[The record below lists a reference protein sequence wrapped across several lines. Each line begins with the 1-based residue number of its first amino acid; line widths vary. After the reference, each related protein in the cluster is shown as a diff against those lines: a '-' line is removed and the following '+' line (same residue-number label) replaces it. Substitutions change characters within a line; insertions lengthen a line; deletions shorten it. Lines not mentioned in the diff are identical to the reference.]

1 MSATRAVAI
10 TAIGNGLPPAA
21 MLVTQVMLAKSLG
34 VSGRGEVA
42 AATAPLMFTV
52 ALLTLGL
59 PEALT
64 HVVARAAGDRFVR
77 QLGISLTAL
86 AFSGAFGIVLIAF
99 FAQLLSAGRS
109 EVAKLMVMASA
120 ALVPALWT
128 AALRGVAFG
137 AHGWWLVTAE
147 RTLSALIQLGAVGG
161 LYISGSLTPKTATL
175 AIAATSFVGAIIYLV
190 APQWWRLLR
199 SPKNHLA
206 PARSSSYFISYAWR
220 IWLGSTAA
228 IVLSRLDQVMMTPL
242 AGVDELAIYV
252 VAVSVSSAALLFNSS
267 VLPVVFTLESGE
279 TSATRV
285 GRAARISTLVTALL
299 GASLCVA
306 SLWAIPILFGPEF
319 SPAIPVVVVLLLG
332 IVVSNPGSVA
342 GVSLSASGHPG
353 LRSISLAIAALVNV
367 VTMLSLVPKYG
378 ALGAAFATCL
388 GSIVSACL
396 IIYWLHKYCGVA
408 MSEFCGFRAG
418 DVTFLKQLLKQ
429 SRNK

>member
-1 MSATRAVAI
+1 MSATRAVVI
-10 TAIGNGLPPAA
+10 TAIGSGLPPAA
-21 MLVTQVMLAKSLG
+21 MLVTQMMLAKSLG

-64 HVVARAAGDRFVR
+64 HVVARATGDRFIR
-77 QLGISLTAL
+77 QLVISLTAL
-86 AFSGAFGIVLIAF
+86 AFSGAIGIALIAIL
-99 FAQLLSAGRS
+99 AQWLSAGS
-109 EVAKLMVMASA
+109 SQVSKLMIMASA

-285 GRAARISTLVTALL
+285 GRAARISTLVTALVGVSI
-299 GASLCVA
+299 GAA
-306 SLWAIPILFGPEF
+306 SIWAIPILFGQEF
-319 SPAIPVVVVLLLG
+319 SPAVPVVLILLFG
-332 IVVSNPGSVA
+332 MVVSNPGSVA
-342 GVSLSASGHPG
+342 GVSLSASGRPG

-367 VTMLSLVPKYG
+367 VTILSLVPKYG
-378 ALGAAFATCL
+378 ALGAAVATCL
-388 GSIVSACL
+388 GSIVSASL
-396 IIYWLHKYCGVA
+396 IIYWIRKYCDVPT
-408 MSEFCGFRAG
+408 SEFYGFRAT
-418 DVTFLKQLLKQ
+418 DVTFVKQLLRL